1 MRPVSNAEL
10 ELVDSRIASV
20 KPTKLSF
27 ASAAAL
33 PLCAITAW
41 ESMMEHMHIPL
52 SSTTQKKSILIVNGA
67 GGVGSIAIQLAKQ
80 LLNLEHVIATA
91 SRPESVAWCQKMG
104 ATAVINHKE
113 PLTPQLEKLGVKQ
126 LDYVLLA
133 FDPDLFMDELAGLIA
148 PMGHINAIL
157 PIMKL
162 SPAASGGLFWKAAN
176 ISYTLMYTKAMFN
189 VGRLMPVCRQ
199 KCPEL
204 TSVLLPHRSNPQSN
218 RKATSSPPAPKPST
232 KASSSLPRPRK

>member
-1 MRPVSNAEL
+1 
-10 ELVDSRIASV
+10 
-20 KPTKLSF
+20 
-27 ASAAAL
+27 
-33 PLCAITAW
+33 
-41 ESMMEHMHIPL
+41 
-52 SSTTQKKSILIVNGA
+52 
-67 GGVGSIAIQLAKQ
+67 
-80 LLNLEHVIATA
+80 
-91 SRPESVAWCQKMG
+91 MG

-189 VGRLMPVCRQ
+189 VGRAIDTGAFVECCSLYICID
-199 KCPEL
+199 
-204 TSVLLPHRSNPQSN
+204 PQVESAMQSQGDILAACAKAVDAGHLVSTATEEMDFTLEN
-218 RKATSSPPAPKPST
+218 LRKAMDKI
-232 KASSSLPRPRK
+232 ASLGGGFLRTQSVIGTPLMFLVSAVIGKIVLKMPEGAIQEK